1 MAAAAA
7 ELQTVSTEI
16 FEAPLYAEA
25 VPLLPEDI
33 FTRRRAA
40 RFIGACV
47 VSGETVFAPESS
59 QPIESLHDAIHMAAE
74 GDPIARK
81 MVETNVRTDVIERTI
96 KTGHV
101 IKVEMMVNEAGQIL
115 QYGQSMESVQANSLR
130 FAAGSWQMRERTEAE
145 ATNSFRIE
153 DLHRAGLLEDNYFVV
168 LSRAADNMTE
178 SEMKKAGFFTET
190 MSCAMQLTTAEGEG
204 LSTESA
210 FVSGVRV
217 SDAGRHDESTVI
229 ELGRRLGVDLS
240 GKTAAEVINT
250 PLLVPK
256 SLLPNGAIDLV
267 RLYDDAV
274 GGTFFGEDRPREDYL
289 QYREL
294 CDERERMFQPKIEAI
309 TRELIAEAA
318 QITSRPQAA
327 RRLHKLSEKHMVE
340 QAAFDDSIDA
350 RVFGETAASHIR
362 AARKLYERGDYD
374 QALRAVGRAKS
385 TAESSSCPTGALLSE
400 SGDSESEN
408 GDTKGSSLDCEFIS
422 KKCPMCG
429 EKNVKTKVTKSR
441 ISGSCGCS
449 KSK

>member
-7 ELQTVSTEI
+7 ERQTFTFQAI
-16 FEAPLYAEA
+16 DAPLAEA
-25 VPLLPEDI
+25 VPAMPEDL

-40 RFIGACV
+40 RFIGACA
-47 VSGETVFAPESS
+47 VSSGTEFTPESFR
-59 QPIESLHDAIHMAAE
+59 PIESLHDAVQLAAE
-74 GDPIARK
+74 GDPTARK

-101 IKVEMMVNEAGQIL
+101 IKVNLMVNEAGEIL

-130 FAAGSWQMRERTEAE
+130 FAADNWQMRERTEAE
-145 ATNSFRIE
+145 ATNSFRIQ
-153 DLHRAGLLEDNYFVV
+153 DLHRAGLLQDNYFVV
-168 LSRAADNMTE
+168 LSRAADNMTTE
-178 SEMKKAGFFTET
+178 DMKKTGFFTET
-190 MSCAMQLTTAEGEG
+190 MSCAMQLTTSEGDG

-210 FVSGVRV
+210 FVSGVRRE
-217 SDAGRHDESTVI
+217 GQPRHDAETVV

-240 GKTAAEVINT
+240 DKSAAEIIDT

-267 RLYDDAV
+267 RLYDEAA
-274 GGTFFGEDRPREDYL
+274 GGTFFGEARPRENYMD
-289 QYREL
+289 YREKCL
-294 CDERERMFQPKIEAI
+294 ERELTFEPKVATI
-309 TRELIAEAA
+309 TDELISEAQLIA
-318 QITSRPQAA
+318 DRVQAT

-350 RVFGETAASHIR
+350 RVFGDEAAGHIH
-362 AARKLYERGDYD
+362 AARAHYRRGDYE
-374 QALRAVGRAKS
+374 QALSSVGRAKE
-385 TAESSSCPTGALLSE
+385 TAVSSSCPAGVMA
-400 SGDSESEN
+400 GNGESEDGQN
-408 GDTKGSSLDCEFIS
+408 NKPGSDQDCEFIS

-441 ISGSCGCS
+441 ITGSCGCS